1 MYISVKDSRGR
12 AIASYK
18 TPKFKFKGNS
28 YTVKKLTI
36 TIPKSKVRKY
46 VDLSKESP
54 DVYYDCVYNYKY

>member
-12 AIASYK
+12 TIASYK

-54 DVYYDCVYNYKY
+54 DVYYDYVYNYKN